1 MIERR
6 VEVINR
12 HGLHAR
18 AAAKFVQTANRYSC
32 EIKVSKDGQKVDGKS
47 ILGVLM
53 LAAGQGSI
61 LRLFCHGSDES
72 AAADALSGLIAERFG
87 EED

>member
-1 MIERR
+1 MTVRE

-12 HGLHAR
+12 LGLHAR
-18 AAAKFVQTANRYSC
+18 AAAKFVQTANRFDC

-53 LAAGQGSI
+53 LAAGQGSK
-61 LRLFCHGSDES
+61 LELACRGDDEAE
-72 AAADALSGLIAERFG
+72 AAAALIELIGDRFG
-87 EED
+87 EGD